1 VNVGTDGV
9 RDVWDEAVRVKLRV
23 LLLVVMVGRV
33 CGGHD
38 YVLLDVR
45 CHLAL

>member
-1 VNVGTDGV
+1 VNVGTNGV
-9 RDVWDEAVRVKLRV
+9 RDVWDEAVRVKVQVLR
-23 LLLVVMVGRV
+23 LVVMVARV

-45 CHLAL
+45 CHIAL